1 MERDSEE
8 AVLTLQTPSVME
20 SISCGLMLR
29 VKNLILQPK
38 ETQME
43 KFTDSIFEI
52 QVMLN
57 HLLPIFQ
64 LLKLS

>member
-8 AVLTLQTPSVME
+8 AVLTLLTPSVTE
-20 SISCGLMLR
+20 SISYGLMLK

-43 KFTDSIFEI
+43 KFMDSIFEI

-57 HLLPIFQ
+57 LLLPIFQ
-64 LLKLS
+64 LLK

>member
-8 AVLTLQTPSVME
+8 AVLTLQIPLVTE
-20 SISCGLMLR
+20 SISYGLMLK

-43 KFTDSIFEI
+43 KFMDSIFEI

-57 HLLPIFQ
+57 LLLPIFQ
-64 LLKLS
+64 LLK